1 MDCLWRGAF
10 LMTGIMCAM
19 LGSPSGSVASVTA
32 SAAPTYLSKTRTG
45 SGIITS
51 DPVTVTAAG
60 GVGPYTYAWS
70 RVAGD
75 TYTVNAPS
83 SATTTF
89 TTTVSAGTAK
99 SASYRCIVTDSLGNN
114 AFVDVTVEFE
124 AF

>member
-1 MDCLWRGAF
+1 
-10 LMTGIMCAM
+10 MTGIMLSL
-19 LGSPSGSVASVTA
+19 LGSSSGSVGPVTA
-32 SAAPTYLSKTRTG
+32 SASPAYVNNTRVG
-45 SGIITS
+45 SGLITS